1 MDRKQTIVSEFI
13 DSSSSSGASDGGTPS
28 KQVWPK
34 ELNPDLDPKDNQ
46 RDGLVFV
53 RESTVYGRKDSV
65 KGVPLNVKRQR
76 PDIYK
81 RLTEQEQAEI
91 RAANLA
97 KQQLKRTST
106 HFSLVEAQVITKSRR
121 ESLVGRVVRNS
132 QIIDYR
138 GQFVKDQANKM
149 SQRLNKSIRVTKE
162 TMGNYLNSLHQFEES
177 AKHKLDEIN
186 EEAERRASRIERESR
201 ASTVDIPGIAQ
212 RASLVWQKRNEEG
225 K

>member
-65 KGVPLNVKRQR
+65 QGVALNVKRQR

-132 QIIDYR
+132 
-138 GQFVKDQANKM
+138 
-149 SQRLNKSIRVTKE
+149 
-162 TMGNYLNSLHQFEES
+162 
-177 AKHKLDEIN
+177 
-186 EEAERRASRIERESR
+186 
-201 ASTVDIPGIAQ
+201 
-212 RASLVWQKRNEEG
+212 
-225 K
+225 